1 MNFNLEKRGAYKYIA
16 FIVVSFALG
25 FYANV
30 VIGNFLDDHP
40 KVNPCDIYRSYQV
53 KKHRNNF
60 SRHGGDSIY
69 RLMDICYDNFDI
81 SKREFCIYELIYGFK
96 YKKCLG
102 YGKVLGKLSRMSRE
116 SVDKNAKEF
125 VDSLRIVIAKQGAL
139 TVDSFLCNT
148 LWSMKYDEHLDMN
161 DLVIDSLINSVHK

>member
-30 VIGNFLDDHP
+30 VIGNFLDDL
-40 KVNPCDIYRSYQV
+40 
-53 KKHRNNF
+53 
-60 SRHGGDSIY
+60 RHGGDSIY